1 MCVFKQFKKKKKKKN
16 YLYIYIYIWGKKK
29 ERKKKCFYT
38 NLCRFEIFSM
48 KIVYAMEPEL

>member
-1 MCVFKQFKKKKKKKN
+1 MHLNSFQKNYFIYFYDTSMKKKKN
-16 YLYIYIYIWGKKK
+16 G
-29 ERKKKCFYT
+29 FYT